1 MLLFCRKIDIT
12 IKKTL
17 NMNTHQK
24 IVLIEKYQVIM
35 ATLQEDLLTYFK
47 ENGVKKTHL
56 MIYLRELLS
65 TTQELTNVAF
75 YQKIKNANRWKIDEV
90 IIVLEYLN
98 ALEKKEI
105 VTSFHQLIT
114 EEVKKDIDKSP
125 FQFKFFTTF
134 YDEHF
139 GLTYASVYYQ
149 PVRWRYHL
157 AALLTLYH
165 LLELIETFTL
175 NNLKLSMSSAV
186 QGTLKE

>member
-1 MLLFCRKIDIT
+1 
-12 IKKTL
+12 
-17 NMNTHQK
+17 MNTHQK
-24 IVLIEKYQVIM
+24 IVLIEKYRAIM

-47 ENGVKKTHL
+47 VNRVKKTHL
-56 MIYLRELLS
+56 MFYLRERLS

-98 ALEKKEI
+98 ALDKKEI

-114 EEVKKDIDKSP
+114 QEVNKDIDKSP

-149 PVRWRYHL
+149 PLRWRYHL
-157 AALLTLYH
+157 DALVELYRMIAH
-165 LLELIETFTL
+165 IEKF
-175 NNLKLSMSSAV
+175 KLSNSKSLMASDV
-186 QGTLKE
+186 Q